1 VLTEGAHA
9 ESIRQRLLAD
19 PEQVAPHVIDA
30 EVFGLVRRGHLRGVL
45 DETMA
50 ALAVADL
57 RTWLGE
63 RFGCQPM
70 LARAWELRHTVRGW
84 DAMYVTLAEL
94 VDATVLTMDRRLA
107 RAVGPRCDFDVIGG
121 T

>member
-1 VLTEGAHA
+1 M
-9 ESIRQRLLAD
+9 
-19 PEQVAPHVIDA
+19 P
-30 EVFGLVRRGHLRGVL
+30 
-45 DETMA
+45 
-50 ALAVADL
+50 
-57 RTWLGE
+57 
-63 RFGCQPM
+63 
-70 LARAWELRHTVRGW
+70 ARAWELRHTVRGW